1 MARKSKAFLARSR
14 AARQGA
20 ITRAINKFRVDKAKA
35 ARAKKAA
42 RTRRANK
49 KIVEKMYGQLLRL
62 EKKERRITGAENVGE
77 GDFWEIEVGMT
88 YGPGAE

>member
-1 MARKSKAFLARSR
+1 MARKSKAFLKRS
-14 AARQGA
+14 AA
-20 ITRAINKFRVDKAKA
+20 
-35 ARAKKAA
+35 AKKGA
-42 RTRRANK
+42 RTRAANA
-49 KIVEKMYGQLLRL
+49 KIVEKMYKQLLRL